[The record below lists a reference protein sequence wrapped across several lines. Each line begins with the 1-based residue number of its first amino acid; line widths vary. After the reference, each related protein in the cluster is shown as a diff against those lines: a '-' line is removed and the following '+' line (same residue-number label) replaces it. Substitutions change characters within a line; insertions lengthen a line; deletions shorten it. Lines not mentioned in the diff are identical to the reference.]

1 VAPVASRESSGL
13 GDARSVSLVLNDR
26 RRDDGP
32 VKPEHEDLLRRL
44 ALNDE
49 GALESLF
56 GAGFADA
63 QRSELDAK
71 ALALVRLAG
80 LVVLESAPASYQW
93 TVAAAL
99 AAGATDEEIVGVL
112 AALVPIAGAVRVG
125 SAAPEVALAMGC
137 DLGLGDNG

>member
-1 VAPVASRESSGL
+1 M
-13 GDARSVSLVLNDR
+13 
-26 RRDDGP
+26 
-32 VKPEHEDLLRRL
+32 KPEHEDLLRRL

-49 GALESLF
+49 GVLESLF
-56 GAGFADA
+56 GTGFADA

-80 LVVLESAPASYQW
+80 LVALDSAPASYQW
-93 TVAAAL
+93 TVATAL
-99 AAGATDEEIVGVL
+99 AAGATDAEIVAVL